1 MDVQPLAIAE
11 VLRIIPRRLTD
22 QRGYFEETYN
32 QRCLSEHGIG
42 IVFVQDN
49 HSVSVRK
56 GTLRGIHFQRPP
68 YAQAKLVRCT
78 RGSVLDVAVDLRS
91 DSPTFGRHVSTML
104 SEENGAQLL
113 VPAGFG
119 HGFLTLEDDC
129 HVQYKVSAFF
139 APEADAGI
147 RWNDAELGIDWGIEA
162 DGVLLSDKD
171 RSLPLLKDVGT
182 PF

>member
-11 VLRIIPRRLTD
+11 VLRIIPRRFND
-22 QRGYFEETYN
+22 ERGCFEETYN
-32 QRCLSEHGIG
+32 QRRLSEHGVDT
-42 IVFVQDN
+42 VFVQDN
-49 HSVSVRK
+49 QSVSLRK

-68 YAQAKLVRCT
+68 YAQAKLVRCA

-91 DSPTFGRHVSTML
+91 DSPTFGRHVSTIL

-113 VPAGFG
+113 VPEGFG

-129 HVQYKVSAFF
+129 HVQYKVSAFYV
-139 APEADAGI
+139 PEADAGI
-147 RWNDAELGIDWGIEA
+147 QWNDAVLGIDWGIEA
-162 DGVLLSDKD
+162 DRVFLSDKD

-182 PF
+182 LF

>member
-1 MDVQPLAIAE
+1 MKFEPLAIPD
-11 VLRIIPRRLTD
+11 VVRIVPRRFPD
-22 QRGYFEETYN
+22 RRGHFSETYS
-32 QRCLSEHGIG
+32 QRALSEHGID

-49 HSVSVRK
+49 QSVSLRK

-68 YAQAKLVRCT
+68 HAQAKLVRCT

-119 HGFLTLEDDC
+119 HGFMTLEDDC
-129 HVQYKVSAFF
+129 HVQYKVSAFY

-147 RWNDAELGIDWGIEA
+147 RWNDADLGIDWGIEA
-162 DGVLLSDKD
+162 DRVFLSDKD
-171 RSLPLLKDVGT
+171 RSLPSLKDVGT
-182 PF
+182 LF